1 MTHLFRN
8 SRRQSSTK
16 LFTRR
21 RQFTHERLEPRAMM
35 TVNPTGAD
43 MLVNDVV
50 AGFQGIDGNVSS
62 VAVSET
68 AGTLVA
74 YSGTGAGRRESVFLR
89 RYDVDGTAQDVVRVS
104 ETIRGARTDA
114 TVAASDAGNS
124 VVVWHGRGPGDKDG
138 IFMQRFDSA
147 GAKIGSEELVNQT
160 IGGMQHDPSVGMAAD
175 GSFVVTW
182 SGPSAADGS
191 GVYARRFN
199 ADGTAAS
206 EETLVN
212 TTTTGRQTEP
222 SISVNASGVYVITWT
237 SRDPATDDRDIFA
250 QRFNAAGEAQGNE
263 FRVNT
268 TTAGLQQESSVAMQ
282 DDGTF
287 MAVWS
292 SLGQDGDDWSV
303 IAQRFDATGTAV
315 GDEIVVNT
323 TTTDQQRH
331 AQIAG
336 AGDRYVVTWQSG
348 VYDGS
353 GWEVM
358 AQEFDSSGT
367 RVGTEQTINSDPSGD
382 NSGHQQHPAVALDAD
397 GNGMIVWSGFG
408 LADRKGVYAR
418 NLEDGD
424 TDPGEDNLT
433 PDLAPIE
440 DRLLAPD
447 GELVVVVTATDP
459 NAGDTLTFQL
469 DPDNSPEG
477 ATITR
482 NDDDPRSATIRWT
495 PTGTEMASSFTFRV
509 LVTDDGDPPLSDFE
523 EFTVDTSLTLDLN
536 GFDEAG
542 LNSEAPFTIGQ
553 GPQRIARDELEIA
566 SAAVGMITRTTVVL
580 TETPNGN
587 SEVLAVDTLDTNIT
601 ATYTPA
607 LRRLFLSGSD
617 TPENYERV
625 LRTLTYDNTATTEAG
640 TRTVEVQV
648 NDAGGNLSNK
658 PTITISIGMEDLV
671 ALANQLDAA
680 NARFFGAAWSAAT
693 AQQRALFEDGGQ
705 FLPFNDVT
713 NADRTLND
721 AVAGPNNITDP
732 EVPVWIFA
740 DGTRLEGVQSIET
753 LAAQVGLGVPV
764 AGTPTFAPIEDQTL
778 LVGSPLHVSLDGY
791 NLTGGPLTY
800 TVSTDRPGDVEARIL
815 TGNRSARINV
825 EGYGDMVFELFEQRA
840 SRATER
846 FIQLASDDLFND
858 GLNNN
863 DFFYD
868 DVIFHRVIDDFVI
881 QGGDPDGTGSGGTGT
896 DFDDQFHVDLQH
908 NRTGLLSFAKSLE
921 DTNDSQFFITE
932 GASASLRNLDF
943 HHSIFGVLTEG
954 EDVRAAIS
962 DTSVI
967 REQSDVTNNPVDPE
981 DILPGDPRLNRP
993 GVRSTNEE
1001 FDITMNN
1008 VEIFDDTEN
1017 AVLFL
1022 KASDGATGDVTVTV
1036 TVTDEQGNSFD
1047 QQFTVTLVDDTI
1059 NGRPFIDNITAPT
1072 TAAAGSTIEIQLDAL
1087 DVENDTIFYRVE
1099 TPSGNAVPYNASVD
1113 ENGLVT
1119 INLTDNT
1126 TGELQIDVMV
1136 AASENDFQFGFQ
1148 EPVSRR
1154 DGRIDR
1160 QLVTIDIV

>member
-89 RYDVDGTAQDVVRVS
+89 RYDADGTAQDVVRVS

-114 TVAASDAGNS
+114 TVAANDAGSS

-160 IGGMQHDPSVGMAAD
+160 IGGRQYDPSVGMADD

-182 SGPSAADGS
+182 SGPSTADGS

-206 EETLVN
+206 DETLVN

-222 SISVNASGVYVITWT
+222 SISVNSSGAYVITWT

-250 QRFNAAGEAQGNE
+250 QRFNAAGETQGDE

-367 RVGTEQTINSDPSGD
+367 RVGTEQTINNDPSGD

-408 LADRKGVYAR
+408 LTDRKGVYAR

-469 DPDNSPEG
+469 DPDNSPAG

-536 GFDEAG
+536 GSGEAG
-542 LNSEAPFTIGQ
+542 LNSEAPFAIGQ
-553 GPQRIARDELEIA
+553 GPQRIARDELFIA
-566 SAAVGMITRTTVVL
+566 SAGDGMITRSTVVL

-607 LRRLFLSGSD
+607 LRRLFLSGLD
-617 TPENYERV
+617 TSENYERV
-625 LRTLTYDNTATTEAG
+625 LRTLTYDNTAVTEPA

-648 NDAGGNLSNK
+648 NDPGFLSNK
-658 PTITISIGMEDLV
+658 PTITINILSAENLV
-671 ALANQLDAA
+671 ALANELDAA
-680 NARFFGAAWSAAT
+680 NVRFFGAAWSAAT

-705 FLPFNDVT
+705 FLPFNEVT

-721 AVAGPNNITDP
+721 AVVGPNNITDP
-732 EVPVWIFA
+732 DVPVWIFE
-740 DGTRLEGVQSIET
+740 DGTRLEGVQTIES
-753 LAAQVGLGVPV
+753 LAAELGMDVPV
-764 AGTPTFAPIEDQTL
+764 SVAPTIVPIEDQTL

-791 NLTGGPLTY
+791 DPTGGPLTY
-800 TVSTDRPGDVEARIL
+800 TVTTDRPGDVEARIL

-881 QGGDPDGTGSGGTGT
+881 QGGDPDGTGTGGTGT

-962 DTSVI
+962 DTSIV
-967 REQSDVTNNPVDPE
+967 RPGNTVA
-981 DILPGDPRLNRP
+981 PGDRRADRP
-993 GVRSTNEE
+993 GVPQVGAETPVE

-1008 VEIFDDTEN
+1008 VEIFEDTEN

-1047 QQFTVTLVDDTI
+1047 QQFTVTLANDTV
-1059 NGRPFIDNITAPT
+1059 NGRPFLDDISSPITVAQNS
-1072 TAAAGSTIEIQLDAL
+1072 TAVFQLAAT
-1087 DVENDTIFYRVE
+1087 DVEGDAFVFGARRPLMRNPDGSLTEVDQPQFDFTVDPNTGQVE
-1099 TPSGNAVPYNASVD
+1099 VTPPTDFTGTLQLQVQVAPAGLANPINA
-1113 ENGLVT
+1113 
-1119 INLTDNT
+1119 TDSA
-1126 TGELQIDVMV
+1126 V
-1136 AASENDFQFGFQ
+1136 
-1148 EPVSRR
+1148 
-1154 DGRIDR
+1154 DR
-1160 QLVTIDIV
+1160 QLVTIEVT